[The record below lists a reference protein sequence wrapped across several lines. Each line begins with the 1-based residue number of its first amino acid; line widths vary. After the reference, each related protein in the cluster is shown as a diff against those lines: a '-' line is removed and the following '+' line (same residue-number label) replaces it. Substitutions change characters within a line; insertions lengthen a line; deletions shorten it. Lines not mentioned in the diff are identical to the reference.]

1 MIALPLIYRFREH
14 RLKLW
19 LIFGG
24 LNRIG
29 WALSIFTVLL
39 PHPLDSIALIALVSV
54 VQISGAVA
62 GIASTDT
69 LADMIRPS
77 AATRFLSV
85 VSSINNIVALLALI
99 LSLVIFN
106 TTSID
111 RAYWVLYIVALAS
124 AVIST
129 VALASLKDVKV
140 ARGDG
145 STLANPLDLILKF
158 KSVVLETPTARRY
171 LTVTSAF
178 HLAVNIPAPFW
189 DYYIMVVIG
198 GDESWVTVKN
208 ITMLSSK
215 ALALRILAPL
225 IDSMGAKRSLYISMT
240 AVSPIP
246 LLYYNATSVL
256 ELVGTSVFSSIA
268 WTPWDVVSAL
278 YVYYL
283 VSDDRRPAFTSL
295 QNISSNM
302 AATLGSAIGSWIGAH
317 LGIYHVFLASSILRL
332 AIAMLAYRM
341 APELKHFS
349 ARGSQSGDPRR

>member
-1 MIALPLIYRFREH
+1 MGIIHFH
-14 RLKLW
+14 CSTTTSSG
-19 LIFGG
+19 FHSS
-24 LNRIG
+24 N
-29 WALSIFTVLL
+29 TLL
-39 PHPLDSIALIALVSV
+39 SV

-85 VSSINNIVALLALI
+85 VSSINNTVALLALI
-99 LSLVIFN
+99 LSLVVFN
-106 TTSID
+106 TISID

-129 VALASLKDVKV
+129 MALASLKDVKV

-145 STLANPLDLILKF
+145 STLTNSLDLISKY

-171 LTVTSAF
+171 LAVTSAF

-268 WTPWDVVSAL
+268 WTPWDVASAL

-295 QNISSNM
+295 QSISSNM
-302 AATLGSAIGSWIGAH
+302 AATLGSAIGSWIRAR

-341 APELKHFS
+341 TPELKHFS
-349 ARGSQSGDPRR
+349 SRGSRSGDPRR

>member
-1 MIALPLIYRFREH
+1 M
-14 RLKLW
+14 
-19 LIFGG
+19 
-24 LNRIG
+24 
-29 WALSIFTVLL
+29 
-39 PHPLDSIALIALVSV
+39 
-54 VQISGAVA
+54 
-62 GIASTDT
+62 
-69 LADMIRPS
+69 
-77 AATRFLSV
+77 
-85 VSSINNIVALLALI
+85 
-99 LSLVIFN
+99 
-106 TTSID
+106 
-111 RAYWVLYIVALAS
+111 
-124 AVIST
+124 
-129 VALASLKDVKV
+129 
-140 ARGDG
+140 
-145 STLANPLDLILKF
+145 
-158 KSVVLETPTARRY
+158 VLETPTARRY
-171 LTVTSAF
+171 LAVTSAF

-268 WTPWDVVSAL
+268 WAPWDVASAL

-283 VSDDRRPAFTSL
+283 VSEDRRPAFTSL
-295 QNISSNM
+295 QNISSNI

-317 LGIYHVFLASSILRL
+317 LSIYHVFLTSSILRL

-341 APELKHFS
+341 TPELKHFS
-349 ARGSQSGDPRR
+349 SHKSRSSDPRR